1 MKKLFKYLKP
11 YWFLAL
17 LSPIMMIGEVTADL
31 CLPYLTNFII
41 TYGVQGFSVN
51 DAEHGSNLAA
61 SLLRIFFR
69 DGDPT
74 RMGIIICFGIMML
87 VITLVGGF
95 FGTFCAWT
103 AAKASQGFGH
113 DLRCDAYRHVMS
125 LSIQQTDKFTTGSLV
140 TRMTND
146 VTQLV
151 DFVEMILRMFVR
163 SPMFFVGGTVML
175 LTLNLK
181 FSVVLMCALPVLL
194 VTLIIVLSKAVPI
207 FTVVQE
213 KLDKVNSVVQE
224 NVSGARVIKAY
235 VREDYECERFDRAN
249 GEMKDTNLRV
259 LMLLTVI
266 EPVLTLVMALAIAAI
281 IYIGGWQIK
290 IGEAG
295 MTVGSI
301 MAAIT
306 YVTQVIQSVMMI
318 TMMFQSVSRA
328 AASARRVN
336 AVLESDPV
344 IVGGEYDPDSAADFG
359 TSGNGTDGD
368 VAVEFRNVD
377 FSYPET
383 TGRYVLADV
392 NLKIK
397 RGETVAVI
405 GETGS
410 GKSSL
415 VQLIPR
421 FYDATDGEVLIDG
434 RPVKD
439 YSLRALR
446 RKIGF
451 VMQKSELF
459 SDTIS
464 NNVRWGKADADAD
477 EIKTAAETAQ
487 AADFVESFADSY
499 DTFIAE
505 KGASLSGGQKQRMSI
520 ARALV
525 RKPEILILDDSTS
538 ALDLATEAKLQKAL
552 RTTLKDTTVIMIAQR
567 IASVK
572 NADRIAVIESDGR
585 IIHCAPHDELMKI
598 SETYRDIYSSQMRQN
613 GAAEGGEA

>member
-1 MKKLFKYLKP
+1 MKKLFRYLKP

-17 LSPIMMIGEVTADL
+17 LSPLTMIGEVAADL

-51 DAEHGSNLAA
+51 DPEHGSDLAA
-61 SLLRIFFR
+61 SLLRLIFG
-69 DGDPT
+69 DGDPG

-87 VITLVGGF
+87 VITLIGGF

-113 DLRCDAYRHVMS
+113 DLRCDAYRHVMA

-163 SPMFFVGGTVML
+163 SPMFFIGGTVML

-194 VTLIIVLSKAVPI
+194 VTLIVVLSKAVPI

-249 GEMKDTNLRV
+249 GEMRDTNLRV

-266 EPVLTLVMALAIAAI
+266 EPVLTLVMALAIVAI
-281 IYIGGWQIK
+281 IYIGGWQIN

-295 MTVGSI
+295 MTVGAI

-306 YVTQVIQSVMMI
+306 YVTQVIHSIMMI

-336 AVLESDPV
+336 AVLGSDPV
-344 IVGGEYDPDSAADFG
+344 IVGGGYDADADVGF
-359 TSGNGTDGD
+359 TSDGNSDD
-368 VAVEFRNVD
+368 IAVEFRNVD

-383 TGRYVLADV
+383 TGRYVLADI
-392 NLKIK
+392 NLKIR

-421 FYDATDGEVLIDG
+421 FYDPTDGEVLVDG
-434 RPVKD
+434 KPVKD
-439 YSLRALR
+439 YSLRSLR

-464 NNVRWGKADADAD
+464 NNIRWGKPDADAD
-477 EIKTAAETAQ
+477 EIKTAARTAQ
-487 AADFVESFADSY
+487 AADFVESFADGY

-613 GAAEGGEA
+613 GTEEGGEA